1 MSAPTGDLPATI
13 YLSRRV
19 RSFFLGWGRAPI
31 KTVGDKLCEIWLRDR
46 GSHMER
52 GQGKLDKSTK
62 VLGVVPYCWGKIP
75 RMLIGRPRGLSLA
88 MTNSRRRLDICQ
100 SMRLYRPFRRDL
112 TLSALHIDKIEPS
125 AGFVTWA
132 EQP

>member
-1 MSAPTGDLPATI
+1 
-13 YLSRRV
+13 
-19 RSFFLGWGRAPI
+19 
-31 KTVGDKLCEIWLRDR
+31 
-46 GSHMER
+46 MER

-62 VLGVVPYCWGKIP
+62 VLGVKIP
-75 RMLIGRPRGLSLA
+75 RTLIGRPRGLSLA